1 MGRGWLWSGSEHG
14 GLATTVVDASMEQR
28 PAWRMPAEQRSA
40 RRTSAARLQAVVP
53 RLRPTC
59 GRQRA
64 GRSGSVDSGGGGTE
78 GVGVG
83 GVLMLSMKT
92 VQSETNIWCTGKR
105 LGPSM
110 FIS

>member
-1 MGRGWLWSGSEHG
+1 
-14 GLATTVVDASMEQR
+14 
-28 PAWRMPAEQRSA
+28 
-40 RRTSAARLQAVVP
+40 
-53 RLRPTC
+53 
-59 GRQRA
+59 
-64 GRSGSVDSGGGGTE
+64 VDSGGGGTE

-92 VQSETNIWCTGKR
+92 VRSETNIWCTGKR